1 MLKIRASQVW
11 GEADD
16 GTGEWRMFRVSG
28 KKAVATA
35 ALGAALVLT
44 MSGCGTAPWA
54 VGTTSAATSTKTSTP
69 TPKATITSIVNEL
82 ATGSAQHQLQAGD
95 AALTA
100 NYWSTLSMDQWKA
113 DANKPIS
120 FSLIG
125 ALGTDEGQGVYLSR
139 VSLVVAVSGPKGSL
153 ESPAPLSDQSTVA
166 PGYDIKS
173 PYSYSQTFI
182 LPAVDPAATSV
193 TLSFTYELL
202 IQTTPTS
209 GAYAKQTASDQIT
222 IAIAE

>member
-1 MLKIRASQVW
+1 MRRSSVKSI
-11 GEADD
+11 
-16 GTGEWRMFRVSG
+16 
-28 KKAVATA
+28 ATA
-35 ALGAALVLT
+35 ALGAALVLSL
-44 MSGCGTAPWA
+44 SGCGTAPWA
-54 VGTTSAATSTKTSTP
+54 AGTGTSTSATPTKTGTP
-69 TPKATITSIVNEL
+69 TPQATITSVVNEL
-82 ATGSAQHQLQAGD
+82 ATGSAQHQLVAGD

-100 NYWSTLSMDQWKA
+100 NYWSTLSMDQWTA
-113 DANKPIS
+113 SANKPIS

-125 ALGTDEGQGVYLSR
+125 ALGTDQGQGVYLSR
-139 VSLVVAVSGPKGSL
+139 VSVVVAVSGPTGSL
-153 ESPAPLSDQSTVA
+153 DALAPLSDQASVS

-182 LPAVDPAATSV
+182 LPAIDPAATSV

-209 GAYAKQTASDQIT
+209 STYAKQTASDQLT